1 VKLPPKG
8 SWVEAFGEH
17 GDVVVSSRARL
28 ARNLADFPFVNRAD
42 AVQQAEVLRLVR
54 SLPLC
59 DHDDWQ
65 WIELG
70 GLDRHERRLLL
81 ERHLVSQEFIDHD
94 LPRAVGIGH
103 GDRLSV
109 MVNEEDHLRMQAL
122 VPGCDLPEA
131 WRLVAAIDGRLEQV
145 ADLAVHPRWGYLTA
159 CPTNIGTAVRF
170 SVMAHL
176 PALRLTNEVERLKRA
191 AIALDVAVRGF
202 YGEGS
207 DSSGE
212 FYQLSNQVTL
222 GMSEVDLLERF
233 SNEIVPRIVAYE
245 RMAREMLLDRN
256 RLGLEDKVQ
265 RSLGLL
271 RSARLL
277 TAEEAMKNLSRLRL
291 GVVVGLLEE
300 IELATIHRLFLDVQP
315 AHLRR
320 EHPDLIPDSG
330 STGRDGEDERT
341 RARRAAIVRSALA

>member
-1 VKLPPKG
+1 MKLPSEGP
-8 SWVEAFGEH
+8 WLDAFGEH

-28 ARNLADFPFVNRAD
+28 ARNLAGFPFVNRAD
-42 AVQQAEVLRLVR
+42 ERQQSEVLRVVR

-59 DHDDWQ
+59 DQSDWR
-65 WIELG
+65 WIDLADLE
-70 GLDRHERRLLL
+70 RQERRLLL

-94 LPRAVGIGH
+94 VPRAVGIGH
-103 GDRLSV
+103 GDRLSI

-122 VPGCDLPEA
+122 VPGCDLAEA
-131 WRLVAAIDGRLEQV
+131 WRLVAAVDGRLEQV
-145 ADLAVHPRWGYLTA
+145 ADLAVHARWGYLTA
-159 CPTNIGTAVRF
+159 CPTNVGTAVRF

-176 PALRLTNEVERLKRA
+176 PGLRLTNEVERLKRA
-191 AIALDVAVRGF
+191 AIALDIAVRGF

-222 GMSEVDLLERF
+222 GMSEVDLLEKF
-233 SNEIVPRIVAYE
+233 STEIVPRIVSYE
-245 RMAREMLLDRN
+245 RMARDMLLDRN
-256 RLGLEDKVQ
+256 RLGLEDRIQ

-277 TAEEAMKNLSRLRL
+277 TSEEAMKNLSRLRL
-291 GVVVGLLEE
+291 GIVVGLLDE
-300 IELATIHRLFLDVQP
+300 IDLATVHRLFLAVQP

-320 EHPDLIPDSG
+320 EHPDLAH
-330 STGRDGEDERT
+330 RDGEDEHARE
-341 RARRAAIVRSALA
+341 RRASIVRTALG

>member
-1 VKLPPKG
+1 MKLPSHGP
-8 SWVEAFGEH
+8 WMDTFGEH

-28 ARNLADFPFVNRAD
+28 ARNLTDFPFVNRAD
-42 AVQQAEVLRLVR
+42 EAQHAEILQFVR

-59 DHDDWQ
+59 EQSDWR
-65 WIELG
+65 WIELAD
-70 GLDRHERRLLL
+70 LDRRERRLLL
-81 ERHLVSQEFIDHD
+81 ERHLVSQEFIERDV
-94 LPRAVGIGH
+94 PRAVGIGH
-103 GDRLSV
+103 ADRLSV

-122 VPGCDLPEA
+122 VPGCDLAEA
-131 WRLVAAIDGRLEQV
+131 WRLVASVDGRLEQV

-159 CPTNIGTAVRF
+159 CPTNVGTAVRF

-222 GMSEVDLLERF
+222 GLSEVDLLEKF
-233 SNEIVPRIVAYE
+233 STEIVPRIVAYE

-256 RLGLEDKVQ
+256 RLGLED
-265 RSLGLL
+265 RIHRALGLL

-277 TAEEAMKNLSRLRL
+277 TTEEAMKNLSRLRL
-291 GVVVGLLEE
+291 GTVVGLLDEV
-300 IELATIHRLFLDVQP
+300 ELATIHRLFLAVQP
-315 AHLRR
+315 AHLLQ
-320 EHPDLIPDSG
+320 EHPDLVATAG
-330 STGRDGEDERT
+330 SSERNGEDVRIRE
-341 RARRAAIVRSALA
+341 RRASIVRSALA

>member
-1 VKLPPKG
+1 MKLPDREP
-8 SWVEAFGEH
+8 WFEAFGEH

-28 ARNLADFPFVNRAD
+28 ARNLTGFPFVNRASEE
-42 AVQQAEVLRLVR
+42 QRAEILRLVR

-59 DHDDWQ
+59 EHDDWR
-65 WIELG
+65 WLDLAD
-70 GLDRHERRLLL
+70 LDRQGRRLLL

-94 LPRAVGIGH
+94 APRAVGIGH
-103 GDRLSV
+103 GERLSV

-122 VPGCDLPEA
+122 VPGCDLAEA
-131 WRLVAAIDGRLEQV
+131 WRLVAALDGRLEQV

-233 SNEIVPRIVAYE
+233 STEIVPRIVSYE

-291 GVVVGLLEE
+291 GTVVGLLDDV
-300 IELATIHRLFLDVQP
+300 ELGTIHRLFLAVQP
-315 AHLRR
+315 AHLLR
-320 EHPDLIPDSG
+320 EHPDAMPSPGG
-330 STGRDGEDERT
+330 SGRDGEDARIREV
-341 RARRAAIVRSALA
+341 RASIVRAALR